1 MKVPRAL
8 DKGCSWPCKERE
20 DVKKNKLCQYTW
32 NELGHKRIVHKV
44 QGNGRFT
51 NADRCLVLSVESV
64 KDSLNNTPFEAGNRS
79 EKLRILSGV
88 RGGSAVLGIISLFR
102 SSDIMIVYFDNK
114 QKVCDKDG
122 IYYGTVDYEFFMGKM
137 VEWGI
142 RLDTEI

>member
-8 DKGCSWPCKERE
+8 EKGCSWHCK
-20 DVKKNKLCQYTW
+20 
-32 NELGHKRIVHKV
+32 
-44 QGNGRFT
+44 
-51 NADRCLVLSVESV
+51 
-64 KDSLNNTPFEAGNRS
+64 
-79 EKLRILSGV
+79 
-88 RGGSAVLGIISLFR
+88 GIISLFQ

-142 RLDTEI
+142 RLDIEI

>member
-8 DKGCSWPCKERE
+8 DKGCSWHCKERE

-51 NADRCLVLSVESV
+51 NADRCLILSVESV

-88 RGGSAVLGIISLFR
+88 RGGSAVLELFR
-102 SSDIMIVYFDNK
+102 YFGL
-114 QKVCDKDG
+114 Q
-122 IYYGTVDYEFFMGKM
+122 IS
-137 VEWGI
+137 
-142 RLDTEI
+142 